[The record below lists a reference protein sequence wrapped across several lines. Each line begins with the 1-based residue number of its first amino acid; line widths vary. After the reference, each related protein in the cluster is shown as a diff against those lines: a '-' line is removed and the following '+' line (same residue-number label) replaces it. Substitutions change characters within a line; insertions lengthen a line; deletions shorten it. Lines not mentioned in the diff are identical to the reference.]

1 MKIAVAEIAPFW
13 ESKDE
18 NKKMVSELFNQ
29 ARAGEVELM
38 LFPEMTLTGFTMN
51 TSMYDD
57 GKDLEFFKEN
67 AEKYGIAVVFGRIV
81 KYKDSF
87 YNAATFY
94 DPFTKTTTDYFKRKL
109 FKYGKE
115 DQYYTPGDRAIRFR
129 YKGIEFSP
137 FVCFD
142 LRFPEL
148 FCDAKGADVFIV
160 IASWPEKRKDHWH
173 TLLKARAIE
182 NQTFIF
188 GVNRSG
194 RDPITAYDHL
204 SIAFDY
210 YGNTLKAISH
220 ESLKIYNITTE
231 MLQVMYRW
239 RESFPY
245 H

>member
-1 MKIAVAEIAPFW
+1 MKIAIAEIAPFW

-18 NKKMVSELFNQ
+18 NKKMVIELFNQ
-29 ARAGEVELM
+29 AHVEGIELL

-51 TSMYDD
+51 ISMYDD

-67 AEKYGIAVVFGRIV
+67 AEKYGVAVVFGRIT
-81 KYKDSF
+81 KHENLF
-87 YNAATFY
+87 YNTATFY
-94 DPFTKTTTDYFKRKL
+94 DPFTKTTADYFKRKL

-115 DQYYTPGDRAIRFR
+115 DQYYTLGDKAVRFR
-129 YKGIEFSP
+129 YKGIEFSL

-148 FCDAKGADVFIV
+148 FRNAKGTDVFIV
-160 IASWPEKRKDHWH
+160 IASWPEKRKDHWY

-182 NQTFIF
+182 NQAFVF

-194 RDPITAYDHL
+194 QDPITTYNHL

-210 YGNTLKAISH
+210 YGNTLKAISY
-220 ESLKIYNITTE
+220 EPLKIYNITTE
-231 MLQVMYRW
+231 MLQNMYRW
-239 RESFPY
+239 RKSFLL
-245 H
+245 